1 MRYYGRLP
9 VNVERVW
16 YGREGVERIQFVDVK
31 VIGSGKSI
39 DGIKSSELSDSPVEK
54 GIVKKKPIK
63 DNKKVIAKT
72 NKSKM
77 VAFTKKD
84 KTETFAYGSD
94 EYKKFVKD
102 NKLNENMI
110 DNCLKGVVKT
120 HKGYTIKYI

>member
-1 MRYYGRLP
+1 MRYYHRQQ

-16 YGREGVERIQFVDVK
+16 YGREGAKRVQFVDVK
-31 VIGSGKSI
+31 VLGSGKKI
-39 DGIKSSELSDSPVEK
+39 EGIKASELSDEPVEK

-84 KTETFAYGSD
+84 KTDTFAYGSD
-94 EYKKFVKD
+94 EYKKFIKD